1 MAASPFAVSPAS
13 SSARQA
19 WRFGLL
25 CGAFIFLW
33 LVGSAYGLGHDS
45 ALDDALCHQ
54 LAAASAWGLRAAGWA
69 ATTDVVQPRLLV
81 LNGQPSVIVG
91 APCDGLVLY
100 ALLAGFV
107 LAYPGPAR
115 RRLWFIP
122 LGIVALWL
130 LNIIRI
136 IALALN
142 HQYSPETFE
151 FDHHYAFNTVA
162 YAALGG
168 LWLLW
173 TRQAG
178 AAAAATGQWPAA
190 SLPAS
195 APAARHSWFTAQA
208 VAGAALLLGLALV
221 SIYQNQVTAA
231 LSTAW
236 NNALTTGPAWLHR
249 LPGATP
255 GNGDVPDNVSHLAL
269 PVGAAYLGLFVV
281 TALLSMRLLLPARG
295 WRVVWRCYAGIV
307 LVGVVLLA
315 AGRLGGITQANILG
329 RMALDLLVS
338 LLPIAGLL
346 VLLWRPIGATPVPA
360 AATVA

>member
-1 MAASPFAVSPAS
+1 MNASPLAVSPMS
-13 SSARQA
+13 SSTRQA

-25 CGAFIFLW
+25 CGTFILLW
-33 LVGSAYGLGHDS
+33 FVGVAYGLGGNS
-45 ALDDALCHQ
+45 ALDDMLCHQ
-54 LAAASAWGLRAAGWA
+54 LAAASAWGLRAAGWV
-69 ATTDVVQPRLLV
+69 ATTDVIQPRLLV
-81 LNGQPSVIVG
+81 LNSQPSVIVG

-100 ALLAGFV
+100 ALLTGFV

-122 LGIVALWL
+122 MGIAALWL

-178 AAAAATGQWPAA
+178 AAAATGQWPAA
-190 SLPAS
+190 GLPVTVS
-195 APAARHSWFTAQA
+195 AARRPWFTVRA
-208 VAGAALLLGLALV
+208 VAGAALLLSLAMV
-221 SIYQNQVTAA
+221 SIYQNQVTAVLSAAWAHA
-231 LSTAW
+231 LA
-236 NNALTTGPAWLHR
+236 TGPVWLHH

-269 PVGAAYLGLFVV
+269 PVGAAYLGLFVA
-281 TALLSMRLLLPARG
+281 TALLAMRLLLPARG
-295 WRVVWRCYAGIV
+295 WRLVWRCYAAIALAGV
-307 LVGVVLLA
+307 LLLA
-315 AGRLGGITQANILG
+315 AGRLGAGAQANILG

-338 LLPIAGLL
+338 LLPVAGLL
-346 VLLWRPIGATPVPA
+346 VLLWRPAASPA
-360 AATVA
+360 PTAASAA